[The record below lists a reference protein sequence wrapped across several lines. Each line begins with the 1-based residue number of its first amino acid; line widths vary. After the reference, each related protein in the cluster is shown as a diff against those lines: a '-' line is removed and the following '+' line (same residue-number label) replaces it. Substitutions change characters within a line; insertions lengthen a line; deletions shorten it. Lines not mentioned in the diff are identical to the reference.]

1 MTETFFTALSA
12 IKGKALID
20 TMAERPG
27 DVQIEIMDETVSQ
40 RYAQV
45 LLKKLAYELRKVD
58 GEGVNATVVEM
69 NPQPLMDS
77 GRHIRKD
84 VGRDTWQHASE
95 MNTKVVVWQTTSQR
109 WTPLGE
115 VEAKLLVNKMNKG
128 IKVIRVKTL
137 GQELTVV

>member
-1 MTETFFTALSA
+1 MTAIFFTALSE

-20 TMAERPG
+20 TLADRPG
-27 DVQIEIMDETVSQ
+27 DVEIETLDERVSQ

-58 GEGVNATVVEM
+58 VEGVNATVVEM
-69 NPQPLMDS
+69 NPQLLMDS

-95 MNTKVVVWQTTSQR
+95 VDAKVVVWQTNPQR
-109 WTPLGE
+109 WTS
-115 VEAKLLVNKMNKG
+115 
-128 IKVIRVKTL
+128 
-137 GQELTVV
+137 

>member
-1 MTETFFTALSA
+1 MTETFFTALSE

-20 TMAERPG
+20 TLADRPG
-27 DVQIEIMDETVSQ
+27 DMQIETMDETVSQ
-40 RYAQV
+40 TQV

-69 NPQPLMDS
+69 NPQPLMDP

-95 MNTKVVVWQTTSQR
+95 VDAKVVVWQTNSQGWTS
-109 WTPLGE
+109 
-115 VEAKLLVNKMNKG
+115 
-128 IKVIRVKTL
+128 
-137 GQELTVV
+137 

>member
-1 MTETFFTALSA
+1 MTETFFTALSE

-20 TMAERPG
+20 TLPDRPG
-27 DVQIEIMDETVSQ
+27 DVQIVETMDETVSQ
-40 RYAQV
+40 TQV

-69 NPQPLMDS
+69 NPQPLMDP

-95 MNTKVVVWQTTSQR
+95 VANLLRRWLTRLSLHSQASR
-109 WTPLGE
+109 SK
-115 VEAKLLVNKMNKG
+115 A
-128 IKVIRVKTL
+128 
-137 GQELTVV
+137 

>member
-1 MTETFFTALSA
+1 MTETFFTALSE

-20 TMAERPG
+20 TLADRPG
-27 DVQIEIMDETVSQ
+27 DVQIETMDETVCQ

-77 GRHIRKD
+77 GRHIRKN
-84 VGRDTWQHASE
+84 VGRDTWQRGSE
-95 MNTKVVVWQTTSQR
+95 VDAKVVVWQTNSQR
-109 WTPLGE
+109 WTS
-115 VEAKLLVNKMNKG
+115 
-128 IKVIRVKTL
+128 
-137 GQELTVV
+137 